1 MSFEK
6 AQDLG
11 GKCIV
16 IAQFLCIIN
25 RNNFSKYG
33 IVSLASVPKLFG
45 SASVLNTSIHTSR
58 NTVLQLQRRCL
69 LKSYKCN
76 CIR

>member
-45 SASVLNTSIHTSR
+45 SASVLHASE
-58 NTVLQLQRRCL
+58 LFW
-69 LKSYKCN
+69 LKKYSSAASEEMPLK
-76 CIR
+76 II